1 MTSLTRSLAVLL
13 SLAAGA
19 AHAHPGH
26 GIAQQAHW
34 HASDAWGFVAVAALA
49 ALAIWL
55 SGRK

>member
-1 MTSLTRSLAVLL
+1 MTLRHCLTALL

-19 AHAHPGH
+19 AHAHAGH
-26 GIAQQAHW
+26 GIVQEAHW
-34 HASDAWGFVAVAALA
+34 HASDAWGFVAVGALA

>member
-1 MTSLTRSLAVLL
+1 MTLLRSLTGWL

-19 AHAHPGH
+19 VHAHPGH
-26 GIAQQAHW
+26 GIAQGAHW

>member
-1 MTSLTRSLAVLL
+1 MTLWRSLTVLV

-19 AHAHPGH
+19 VHAHPGH

-34 HASDAWGFVAVAALA
+34 HASDAWGFVVVGALA